1 MHTLSTF
8 SEHNHNLDGSVS
20 SCSFHYCGDEV
31 CQAMFFPAILF
42 GPHAGQIIMAAVI
55 CPREQNIWSEPNMA
69 VIFCPTWT
77 KI

>member
-1 MHTLSTF
+1 MGVLALALFTIVVMK
-8 SEHNHNLDGSVS
+8 SVKQ
-20 SCSFHYCGDEV
+20 C
-31 CQAMFFPAILF
+31 FFQPLF